1 MGGENILE
9 GIAIIGSISSSDGRG
24 SGEQKEGVATGWS
37 WTETKILAFRKLKLD
52 IGITMSEQP
61 CHL

>member
-1 MGGENILE
+1 MVGDVLE
-9 GIAIIGSISSSDGRG
+9 GITIIDSISSSGDRG

-37 WTETKILAFRKLKLD
+37 WTETKILAFRKLILG